1 MVEPDNELIGG
12 IFPVSKNESEVSRRA
27 NELYVKL
34 RSQIETP
41 ENIGKMMTIDVDTE
55 EYEIDERGMEPARRL
70 RERNPNGRRFG
81 FRIGYLTAE
90 AFGGN
95 LKRIPD

>member
-1 MVEPDNELIGG
+1 
-12 IFPVSKNESEVSRRA
+12 
-27 NELYVKL
+27 
-34 RSQIETP
+34 
-41 ENIGKMMTIDVDTE
+41 MTIDIDTE
-55 EYEIDERGMEPARRL
+55 EFEVDEAGVPGFKLM
-70 RERNPNGRRFG
+70 ERNPNGRRFG